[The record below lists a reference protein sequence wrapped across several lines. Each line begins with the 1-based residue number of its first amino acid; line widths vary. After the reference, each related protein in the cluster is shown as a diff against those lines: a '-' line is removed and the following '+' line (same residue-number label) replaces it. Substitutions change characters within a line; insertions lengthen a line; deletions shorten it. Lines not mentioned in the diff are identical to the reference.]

1 MLEGWE
7 VFLMSI
13 GKERRSR
20 EGCVVC
26 GDVDCGGGV
35 VLADESGAGGVV
47 EWGWVVL
54 NGL

>member
-7 VFLMSI
+7 VFLTSI

-26 GDVDCGGGV
+26 GDVDCGGGF
-35 VLADESGAGGVV
+35 VLADESGVVVV